1 MITFSENISV
11 TIFKSRGK
19 YDSRER
25 CRAPST
31 LVLPTRSKYYDL
43 EIFTRWP
50 CLLIGCKQPFF
61 TTQKKRHKRQDYI
74 SITVRGH
81 SSQCCDIVAFRSHY
95 NINIQ
100 WKWTMRFVLCFL
112 SGNYLREAD
121 FPKDAVSY
129 IFGKKNTET
138 VKRNEIF

>member
-61 TTQKKRHKRQDYI
+61 TTQKKRHKRLFNTKFLQKTCRYRNLNKYSHFCQPCIISWFKQGNRFLKETFEEFLLSLPSFVEKCTKYI
-74 SITVRGH
+74 FLH
-81 SSQCCDIVAFRSHY
+81 LL
-95 NINIQ
+95 
-100 WKWTMRFVLCFL
+100 RFLHFL
-112 SGNYLREAD
+112 H
-121 FPKDAVSY
+121 SY
-129 IFGKKNTET
+129 I
-138 VKRNEIF
+138 